1 MRAVIQR
8 VDQAW
13 VTVNGEETGRIGK
26 GLLVLLGV
34 EGSDGPQDLEF
45 LKRKIINLRVFEDL
59 QGKMNLC
66 VRDIGGEVLVVS
78 QFTLYGDCRKGNR
91 PSYTRAAPPALAQQL
106 YDQLIAGVRLEG
118 IRVESGIFQALMKV
132 SLVND
137 GPVTLLVDS
146 RKEFF

>member
-66 VRDIGGEVLVVS
+66 VGDIGGEVLVVS

-118 IRVESGIFQALMKV
+118 IRVESGIFQARMKV

>member
-66 VRDIGGEVLVVS
+66 VGDIGGEVLVVS